1 MKQIRSM
8 KSMLVHAH
16 AHTYA
21 VGSFSAR
28 YTRLI
33 RPIIEAAIACD
44 SPLIIQLSEK
54 EILRHKV
61 GLKEFA
67 AEFYKV
73 VDLVNP
79 HLPIALHLDHTK
91 TFSVIAEAIE
101 VGFTSVMI
109 DASDKDFAGNV
120 EACKAVVALARP
132 KGVSVEAELGRI
144 GTTDMVETDEDVTA
158 FTDSEEALRFIQR
171 TGIDALAVSVG
182 TSHGPYTTTK
192 PTIVYSIIEDINAL
206 TSLPLVLHGGSGVP
220 SDMMVKAI
228 KLPSGGIS
236 KVNIA
241 TDVEQAMLKSLGK
254 STHMTESELNAIDET
269 TFAKASEAVRALV
282 MDKMDHYLFSSGWG
296 KESL

>member
-8 KSMLVHAH
+8 KSMLEHAH

-54 EILRHKV
+54 EILRHQV
-61 GLKEFA
+61 SLKAFS
-67 AEFYKV
+67 AEFSRV
-73 VDLVNP
+73 VALLNP
-79 HLPIALHLDHTK
+79 QLPIALHLDHTK

-101 VGFTSVMI
+101 AGFTSVMI

-120 EACKAVVALARP
+120 EASKAVVALAHP

-144 GTTDMVETDEDVTA
+144 GTTDKVETDEDVTS
-158 FTDSEEALRFIQR
+158 FTNSEEAMKFIQE

-228 KLPSGGIS
+228 QLPSGGIS

-241 TDVEQAMLKSLGK
+241 TDVEQAMLTSLGK
-254 STHMTESELNAIDET
+254 TTHMTESELNAIDEA
-269 TFAKASEAVRALV
+269 TFAKAAEAVKALT
-282 MDKMDHYLFSSGWG
+282 MDKMKHYLFSAGWG
-296 KESL
+296 KRSL